1 MGKTITVYYDGLPC
15 YPIEIQRD
23 FSFLP
28 ESLKNLGYG
37 KNKACIITDSNIDP
51 LYLGEVKKLLSS
63 VFAECI
69 SFSFPAGESSK
80 NTDTLGKIYEYLIQN
95 SFDRKDVLF
104 ALGGGVVGDLTG
116 FAAATYLRGID
127 FVQIPTSLLAQT
139 DSSIGGKTGVDFM
152 QFKNM
157 VGAFYMPKLVYMNIT
172 TLKTLPERQFS
183 SGMAEIIKHGFI
195 KNSAYTDFIRNHS
208 ELIAAQDYDA
218 MEEMIY
224 QSCLIKKEVV
234 EEDPKEHGVRAFLNF
249 GHTIG
254 HAIEKL
260 SDFTLCHGECV
271 ALGMVSA
278 GYISYQKGK
287 LSLEQLEDLKKM
299 IGSYGLPVSLTNFS
313 HTSEEILQSTKSDK
327 KMESGKIKFILL
339 NSLGKACMTKELTD
353 TDILEGIQ
361 YIMGD
366 DL

>member
-15 YPIEIQRD
+15 YPIQIQRD
-23 FSFLP
+23 FSLLP

-37 KNKACIITDSNIDP
+37 KNKACIITDSNIEQ
-51 LYLGEVKKLLSS
+51 LYLEEVKGLLSS
-63 VFAECI
+63 VFAECT

-80 NTDTLGKIYEYLIQN
+80 NTDTVGKVYEHLIQN
-95 SFDRKDVLF
+95 SFDRKDVLL

-157 VGAFYMPKLVYMNIT
+157 VGAFYMPRLVYMNIS
-172 TLKTLPERQFS
+172 TLKTLPKRQFF

-195 KNSAYTDFIRNHS
+195 KDRSYTDFIRNHN
-208 ELIAAQDYDA
+208 EPIMTQNYDT

-224 QSCLIKKEVV
+224 RSCLIKKEVV
-234 EEDPKEHGVRAFLNF
+234 EEDPKEHGLRAFLNF

-260 SDFTLCHGECV
+260 SDFTLYHGECV

-287 LSLEQLEDLKKM
+287 ISLAQLEDLKKM
-299 IGSYGLPVSLTNFS
+299 IESYGLPVSLPKFS
-313 HTSEEILQSTKSDK
+313 HTPEEILQNTKSDK

-339 NSLGKACMTKELTD
+339 NAPGEASMTKELTD
-353 TDILEGIQ
+353 VDILEGIQ

-366 DL
+366 IR